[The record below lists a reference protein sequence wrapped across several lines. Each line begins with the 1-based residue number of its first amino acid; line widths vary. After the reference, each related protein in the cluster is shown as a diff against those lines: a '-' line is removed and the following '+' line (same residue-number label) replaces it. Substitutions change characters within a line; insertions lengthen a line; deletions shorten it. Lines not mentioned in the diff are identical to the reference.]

1 MYDTA
6 DPDDILESYRFK
18 LKDNSTVVKRDWSGG
33 ASSDDSSQLDI
44 LHLQDEAAEL
54 LSDLKIIIK
63 RLPTLPDNFAISY
76 NLMFNEKAPKG
87 YCVSTTVT

>member
-18 LKDNSTVVKRDWSGG
+18 LKDNSTGVKRSGG
-33 ASSDDSSQLDI
+33 APSDDSSQLDI

-54 LSDLKIIIK
+54 LSDLKSIIK
-63 RLPTLPDNFAISY
+63 RLPTLPDNFALSY
-76 NLMFNEKAPKG
+76 DMVFNDKAPKG
-87 YCVSTTVT
+87 YLVSTTMT

>member
-18 LKDNSTVVKRDWSGG
+18 LKDNSTGVKRDWSGG
-33 ASSDDSSQLDI
+33 ASSDESSQLDI
-44 LHLQDEAAEL
+44 LHLQDDAAEL

-63 RLPTLPDNFAISY
+63 RLPTLPDNFALSY
-76 NLMFNEKAPKG
+76 DMVFNDKAPKG
-87 YCVSTTVT
+87 YLVSTTMT